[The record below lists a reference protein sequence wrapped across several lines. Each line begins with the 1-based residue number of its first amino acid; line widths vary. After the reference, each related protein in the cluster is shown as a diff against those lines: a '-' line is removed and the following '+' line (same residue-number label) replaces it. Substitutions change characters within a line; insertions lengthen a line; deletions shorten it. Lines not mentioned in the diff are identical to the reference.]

1 MAAYSMTFA
10 EGEGKFYLLIY
21 YQLVDSFQ
29 NRLNYSTEGKYNV
42 WDVSTSTMIAN
53 LDLVGSLNW
62 KKLCFQ
68 NSIFSKYMFWKNL
81 IEYKGRS

>member
-1 MAAYSMTFA
+1 MAAYSMAFA

-21 YQLVDSFQ
+21 YQLIDCYQ
-29 NRLNYSTEGKYNV
+29 NRLNFSTEGKYSV

-53 LDLVGSLNW
+53 LDLIGSLNW

-68 NSIFSKYMFWKNL
+68 NSIFSKYIFWKNL
-81 IEYKGRS
+81 T